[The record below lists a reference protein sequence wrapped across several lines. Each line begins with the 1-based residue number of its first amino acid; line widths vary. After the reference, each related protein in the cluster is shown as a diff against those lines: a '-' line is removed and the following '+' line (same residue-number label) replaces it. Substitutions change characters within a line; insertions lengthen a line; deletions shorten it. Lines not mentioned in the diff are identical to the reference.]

1 LVGQDTAVREETGEG
16 CGGERGK
23 AAAELLGRWPSN
35 GSKSPP
41 WSICRASVRVKED
54 GRKRKEKGGEISSM
68 CWAGPTHV
76 VCGSRPARACVTSRK
91 MNPPSEGQQSACW
104 SAMRERKLP
113 ASVRV
118 LVLALCTHGVSP
130 IKNANGC

>member
-1 LVGQDTAVREETGEG
+1 
-16 CGGERGK
+16 
-23 AAAELLGRWPSN
+23 LLGRWPRN

-76 VCGSRPARACVTSRK
+76 VCGSRPARACVITSRK
-91 MNPPSEGQQSACW
+91 MNPPSEGQHFPSHNRLG
-104 SAMRERKLP
+104 SNYFLFPKI
-113 ASVRV
+113 SD
-118 LVLALCTHGVSP
+118 LVLSIYTGVSRQ
-130 IKNANGC
+130 I